1 MSDFGI
7 IAEGSRKQLYAFVCS
22 FISDGAV
29 AEDIVQESLIVLWE
43 TLSKGVKVKYPV
55 AFLMKVARNRA
66 LDVLRSSSYRS
77 ERIESAVCMESGS
90 GMYDEIDGRD
100 RVAQVRKIVRGLP
113 EQQRSVFILRDIME
127 YDMGDIALILDI
139 REANV
144 RQLLS
149 RARRKIREYLL
160 NNE

>member
-1 MSDFGI
+1 
-7 IAEGSRKQLYAFVCS
+7 
-22 FISDGAV
+22 
-29 AEDIVQESLIVLWE
+29 
-43 TLSKGVKVKYPV
+43 
-55 AFLMKVARNRA
+55 
-66 LDVLRSSSYRS
+66 
-77 ERIESAVCMESGS
+77 
-90 GMYDEIDGRD
+90 MYDEIDGRD